1 LLPSEGIYTMIL
13 VKNLKLTQNI
23 KLLYSTSEILTSR
36 TFNGEKLLV
45 LYGKKNKEGE
55 LVLEGLN
62 KDSVVYKD
70 DSITYIDN
78 QNNNNIAIKYVY
90 DEFLQLKINLNGEIL
105 NIIITDSYNAGRFW
119 FFNLENVD
127 YLISGIDYLK
137 LISTI
142 ANAIKFQ
149 FEYPQNNS
157 NIYLM
162 SSNKVEIN
170 NLNLINYNESTKVS
184 KYEKPAFE
192 NPPQLNESLISSGK
206 TIKDNN
212 EIQFDYDDSNWIK
225 YEGEPKNLEY
235 SGIIRG
241 HSFYRGEVNLTQ
253 NDIYEG
259 ELYIDSVSDIIGVYI
274 NGNYITTL
282 SPLGTEINNKSNN
295 GKYQFTI
302 PENYLKTGKNIIAL
316 RTEIWGHGSF
326 MWPRGSLKVGYA
338 KIPALGFDSLKGLSG
353 EAKLNGINIDKWS
366 VKADLT
372 GESLKYY
379 EKNINSSLWNN
390 STIPL
395 QLNKGDIIWYKTNF
409 KTSDIYNKNKY
420 NAPVSLNL
428 SGKNTKATIFVNGML
443 IGRWISDN
451 NWLERGSWT
460 NVLRDMWS
468 NTNPDY
474 YPVPQSILNED
485 ETLNDLT
492 IAFEDTSSDI
502 DTTGGIINKVQFVYN
517 KDEKENT
524 KLNESS
530 IGTKSIIKQIQK
542 SFIIK

>member
-1 LLPSEGIYTMIL
+1 LLNGVKLYPVRSGNHLDNDSITSTNSYIGATEDGNKTFYSFVTNEGTIFYSILNENKFDVELSENSLKVDNLSIPQWTKLTIPVENFPGNIELLPSEGIYTMIL

-420 NAPVSLNL
+420 NAPV
-428 SGKNTKATIFVNGML
+428 
-443 IGRWISDN
+443 R
-451 NWLERGSWT
+451 
-460 NVLRDMWS
+460 
-468 NTNPDY
+468 
-474 YPVPQSILNED
+474 
-485 ETLNDLT
+485 
-492 IAFEDTSSDI
+492 
-502 DTTGGIINKVQFVYN
+502 
-517 KDEKENT
+517 
-524 KLNESS
+524 
-530 IGTKSIIKQIQK
+530 K
-542 SFIIK
+542 SFLRKNIFSKIAKKFPAEKYFFKNC